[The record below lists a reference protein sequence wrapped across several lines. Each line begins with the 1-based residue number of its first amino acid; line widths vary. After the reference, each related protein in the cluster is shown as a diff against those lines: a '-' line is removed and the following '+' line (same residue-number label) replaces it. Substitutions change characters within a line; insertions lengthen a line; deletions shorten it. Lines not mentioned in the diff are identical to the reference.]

1 MKINKK
7 LVILFLAFGY
17 FLVIQK
23 IVSLHFFT
31 YLGVNAN
38 LIQLQQQILPY
49 SIVIKIMLILM
60 AMSAIAVFLILKN
73 VLETEDVPEIK
84 EKIIILML
92 ILTSVIPLAAWLY
105 VSLIGDLFVA
115 LILIIYGLVFTTAI
129 YNIKTE

>member
-1 MKINKK
+1 
-7 LVILFLAFGY
+7 
-17 FLVIQK
+17 
-23 IVSLHFFT
+23 
-31 YLGVNAN
+31 
-38 LIQLQQQILPY
+38 
-49 SIVIKIMLILM
+49 MLILM

-73 VLETEDVPEIK
+73 VLETEDVPEVK

-92 ILTSVIPLAAWLY
+92 IVTSVIPLAAWLY